1 MVSPSSTMR
10 WSTRPES
17 VITTSSSRAGVSA
30 TTSRWRTV
38 EVDSVGYCTMATCRV
53 SCASSRTARRST
65 SSRSTPVSRNVRM
78 ARPLRRRQRL
88 DVVDPVD
95 ELAVALLGGH
105 PARAGVRLGDVALGL
120 QHGHVV
126 AHGRARHPEVVPL
139 DAATWSRSAPWWR
152 RSRRRW
158 RATPR
163 TDGRRHYPCVHPP
176 FSKTRLHFTVISRR
190 YASSPPQRPCSRGGS
205 ACCD

>member
-1 MVSPSSTMR
+1 MR

-38 EVDSVGYCTMATCRV
+38 EVDSVGYCTMATWRV

-65 SSRSTPVSRNVRM
+65 SSRSTPVSRNCRI

-88 DVVDPVD
+88 DVVEPVD

-120 QHGHVV
+120 QNGHVV
-126 AHGRARHPEVVPL
+126 AHGRAGHPEVVPL
-139 DAATWSRSAPWWR
+139 DEGSSSRSAPWST

-158 RATPR
+158 RAAPR
-163 TDGRRHYPCVHPP
+163 TDGRRHYPWC
-176 FSKTRLHFTVISRR
+176 
-190 YASSPPQRPCSRGGS
+190 SPPRSRPFYGDAAGATPPAHIVRVADRPVS
-205 ACCD
+205 D